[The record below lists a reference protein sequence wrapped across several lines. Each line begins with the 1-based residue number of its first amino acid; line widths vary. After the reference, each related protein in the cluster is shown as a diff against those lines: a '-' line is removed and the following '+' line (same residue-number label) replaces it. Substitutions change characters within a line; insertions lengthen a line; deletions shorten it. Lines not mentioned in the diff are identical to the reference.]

1 MLRRTARIF
10 VCVMASAPWACSCS
24 SSAPEC
30 SVGSDCA
37 SGVCES
43 NGRCAPISGTQ
54 TDSGV
59 TILPDGAVV
68 APDGAILSGDSGPG
82 GGGDGSQS
90 RDDGSSAGDAPGTTG
105 DTGSPP
111 PGVDGGLCV
120 PNNDGTI
127 TRDEVPMQ
135 AGLHANFEFAENVT
149 VDSAGAMN
157 TNGTYASDL
166 TGPYSGDHTVL
177 VTTNDPT
184 GQWFSSK
191 FPGATYTTTLSDSS
205 NLLGI
210 FEASQTALSLV
221 GVASPTSGSTQT
233 ELSYAPPAEFLGV
246 PMTLGTTWSSNSEVT
261 GTAEGLLSNYFE
273 AYASKVDAQG
283 TLKTP
288 YGTFNVLRVQTT
300 LTRTVGGVATITR
313 SLAWVAECFGTIAS
327 LTSQADETQTNF
339 TNAAQVMR
347 LTP

>member
-1 MLRRTARIF
+1 MLRRIGPVL
-10 VCVMASAPWACSCS
+10 VCFMVSTPWACSS
-24 SSAPEC
+24 SSPEC

-43 NGRCAPISGTQ
+43 NGKCGPVSGTQ
-54 TDSGV
+54 ADSGA
-59 TILPDGAVV
+59 DGAVV
-68 APDGAILSGDSGPG
+68 GSDGAIPSGDSGS

-90 RDDGSSAGDAPGTTG
+90 RDDGSSAGDAPGITG
-105 DTGSPP
+105 DTGSF
-111 PGVDGGLCV
+111 PGVDGGLCA

-135 AGLHANFEFAENVT
+135 PGLHANFEFAENVT
-149 VDSAGAMN
+149 VDSAGTMN
-157 TNGTYASDL
+157 ANGTYAWDL
-166 TGPYSGDHTVL
+166 TGPYSGDHTAL

-184 GQWFSSK
+184 GQWFSSQ

-210 FEASQTALSLV
+210 FEASPTALSLI
-221 GVASPTSGSTQT
+221 GVASPTSGNPQT
-233 ELSYAPPAEFLGV
+233 KLSYSPPAEFLGV

-261 GTAEGLLSNYFE
+261 GTAEGLVANYFE

-283 TLKTP
+283 TLKIP

-327 LTSQADETQTNF
+327 LTSQADETQTDF

>member
-1 MLRRTARIF
+1 MLRRTAGIL
-10 VCVMASAPWACSCS
+10 VCLVASAPWACSS
-24 SSAPEC
+24 NTPEC

-43 NGRCAPISGTQ
+43 NGKCAPVSGTQ
-54 TDSGV
+54 TDSGA

-68 APDGAILSGDSGPG
+68 GSDGAILSGESGS

-90 RDDGSSAGDAPGTTG
+90 REDGSSAGDAPGTPA

-111 PGVDGGLCV
+111 PGADGGLCV
-120 PNNDGTI
+120 PNDDGTI
-127 TRDEVPMQ
+127 TRDEVPTQ

-149 VDSAGAMN
+149 VDSAGSMIA
-157 TNGTYASDL
+157 NGTYAWDL

-191 FPGATYTTTLSDSS
+191 FPGATYTTPLSDSS

-210 FEASQTALSLV
+210 FEASQTALSLI
-221 GVASPTSGSTQT
+221 GVASPTSGNTQT
-233 ELSYAPPAEFLGV
+233 ELSYSPPAPFLGV
-246 PMTLGTTWSSNSEVT
+246 PMTLGTTWSSNSQVT

-283 TLKTP
+283 TLKIP
-288 YGTFNVLRVQTT
+288 YGTFNVLRVHTM
-300 LTRTVGGVATITR
+300 LTRTVGGVATVTQ

-327 LTSQADETQTNF
+327 LTSQMDETQTNF

>member
-1 MLRRTARIF
+1 MLRRTAPVL
-10 VCVMASAPWACSCS
+10 VCLMASAPWACSS
-24 SSAPEC
+24 SSPEC

-43 NGRCAPISGTQ
+43 SGRCAPVSGTQ
-54 TDSGV
+54 TDSGT

-68 APDGAILSGDSGPG
+68 ASDGAILSADSGS

-90 RDDGSSAGDAPGTTG
+90 RDDSSNAGDAPSMTA
-105 DTGSPP
+105 DTGSPG

-149 VDSAGAMN
+149 VDSAGTMN
-157 TNGTYASDL
+157 ANGTYAWDL
-166 TGPYSGDHTVL
+166 TGPYSGDHTAL

-184 GQWFSSK
+184 GQWFSSR

-205 NLLGI
+205 NLLGV
-210 FEASQTALSLV
+210 FEASQTALSLI
-221 GVASPTSGSTQT
+221 GIASPTSGNTQT
-233 ELSYAPPAEFLGV
+233 ELSYSPPAQFLGV
-246 PMTLGTTWSSNSEVT
+246 PMTLGTTWSSNSDVT
-261 GTAEGLLSNYFE
+261 GTAEGLVSNYFE

-313 SLAWVAECFGTIAS
+313 SFAWVAECFGTIAS
-327 LTSQADETQTNF
+327 LTSQSDETQTNF

>member
-1 MLRRTARIF
+1 MLRRTVPVL
-10 VCVMASAPWACSCS
+10 VCLMASAPWACSS
-24 SSAPEC
+24 SSPQC

-43 NGRCAPISGTQ
+43 NGKCAPISGTQ

-59 TILPDGAVV
+59 LPDGAI
-68 APDGAILSGDSGPG
+68 PSSDSGS

-90 RDDGSSAGDAPGTTG
+90 RDDGSNAGDAPGMTA

-111 PGVDGGLCV
+111 GVDSGLCV

-149 VDSAGAMN
+149 VDSAGTMN
-157 TNGTYASDL
+157 ANGTYAWDL
-166 TGPYSGDHTVL
+166 TGPYSGDHTAL

-184 GQWFSSK
+184 GQWFSSQ

-210 FEASQTALSLV
+210 FEASQTALSLI
-221 GVASPTSGSTQT
+221 GIASPASGNTQT
-233 ELSYAPPAEFLGV
+233 KLSYSPPAQFLGV
-246 PMTLGTTWSSNSEVT
+246 PMTIGTTWTSNSEVT
-261 GTAEGLLSNYFE
+261 GTAEGLVSNYFE
-273 AYASKVDAQG
+273 EYASKVDAQG
-283 TLKTP
+283 TLKIP
-288 YGTFNVLRVQTT
+288 YGTFSVLRVQTT
-300 LTRTVGGVATITR
+300 LTRTVGGVATVTQ

-327 LTSQADETQTNF
+327 ITSQADETQTNF